1 MVTQRPA
8 SPDSRLSR
16 TTRERFVIE
25 VDGVVLDLAAT
36 IQGRL
41 SAIAEQPAN
50 VRDQQVSRDALLDY
64 LRLRDAWIQAVRQ
77 AWRRALD
84 APPSAART
92 SASGAFSGKNLSLIG
107 DDEIEKRI
115 LASRLALALT
125 DKVSWEL
132 NDLRLRILEVD
143 QGHDFA
149 EQDVLK
155 PETFA
160 ALLVAQWE
168 VCGLSRSAWVTVQD
182 SVAPVLI
189 ECMRKAYQQANE
201 YLVRHGVM
209 PEIDRKA
216 LVRRTPNGM
225 SVPAPLNK
233 LPAQSSRAPLRP
245 EDRRSGNESR
255 GNDNADYGAYA
266 ERGGRSGAYR
276 AGGGRGDERE
286 SAYAG
291 RGGSTGP
298 TPLARAGQRVQGMF
312 GQIKRLLVER
322 GAEWFDN
329 DNDRSEP
336 SPALTE
342 ALKRRPVIAGSVEAS
357 PVQSYEQD
365 TLTSHDLQ
373 MLSVQLRQRTNDLKQ
388 KTNNNSEKATIEIVA
403 LMFQAIL
410 AEDRIPSGVRLWFAR
425 LQMPVLRVA
434 LAEPEFFS
442 TLQHPARQLIDRMG
456 SCVMGFDNSGV
467 RGAAMEAEVRR
478 VVQVIEQYPDTG
490 RKVFQLV
497 LDEFQKFLSRFLTDK
512 EDTKRLV
519 SLAQQVEQKETL
531 AIQYTI
537 ELRNMLNKIKVR
549 DEIREFLFKVWAEVL
564 AVAALRH
571 GPQHVETLA
580 LKRVA
585 TELLWAASAKPNR
598 DDRTR
603 VIQELPQILQRLRQG
618 MTMLGLAPKVQ
629 DTHIKIL
636 SDILADAFMS
646 KTDVIPQ
653 EQIDDMARRLER
665 LEDAISDDD
674 AAGDIVLDPG
684 TLEVMLGVDVST
696 FEVLPNGGAQ
706 PSAATMAW
714 AQELELADWFVL
726 DHNGR
731 VGPVQLV
738 WRSERRQLYLFTADD
753 GLNYLIQSRRVAAYL
768 QANLLVPAEDEA
780 LTVRATRE
788 ALTKL
793 DANPERLLS

>member
-1 MVTQRPA
+1 MATQRPA
-8 SPDSRLSR
+8 PPDSRLSR

-84 APPSAART
+84 APPSPSRST
-92 SASGAFSGKNLSLIG
+92 VSGDFSGKGLSLIG

-115 LASRLALALT
+115 LTSRLALALT
-125 DKVSWEL
+125 DKVSWDL

-143 QGHDFA
+143 QGRDFS

-160 ALLVAQWE
+160 ALLVVQWE
-168 VCGLSRSAWVTVQD
+168 ACGLSRPSWVTVLD

-189 ECMRKAYQQANE
+189 ERMRKAYQQANE

-216 LVRRTPNGM
+216 LVRRTPSGM
-225 SVPAPLNK
+225 SVPASLNK
-233 LPAQSSRAPLRP
+233 LPAQSSRPPLRP
-245 EDRRSGNESR
+245 DDRRSSDEGR
-255 GNDNADYGAYA
+255 GRDNSDYASPYV
-266 ERGGRSGAYR
+266 ERGGRGGAH
-276 AGGGRGDERE
+276 AGGGGRGDERE
-286 SAYAG
+286 STYAA
-291 RGGSTGP
+291 RGGGTGP
-298 TPLARAGQRVQGMF
+298 TPLARASQRVQGMF
-312 GQIKRLLVER
+312 GHIKRLLVER
-322 GAEWFDN
+322 GAELFDN
-329 DNDRSEP
+329 NERQEP

-342 ALKRRPVIAGSVEAS
+342 ALNRRPAAGSAELNPA
-357 PVQSYEQD
+357 QNYEQD
-365 TLTSHDLQ
+365 TLTHQDLQ
-373 MLSVQLRQRTNDLKQ
+373 LLSVQLRQRTNDLKG
-388 KTNNNSEKATIEIVA
+388 KANNNSEKATIEIVA

-497 LDEFQKFLSRFLTDK
+497 LDEFQRFLSRFLTDK

-603 VIQELPQILQRLRQG
+603 VIQELPQVLQRLRQG
-618 MTMLGLAPKVQ
+618 MTLLGLAPKVQ
-629 DTHIKIL
+629 DAHIKIL

-646 KTDVIPQ
+646 KTESIPQ

-696 FEVLPNGGAQ
+696 FEVLPNGGVQ
-706 PSAATMAW
+706 PNAAAMAW

-738 WRSERRQLYLFTADD
+738 WRSDRRQLYLFTADD

-768 QANLLVPAEDEA
+768 QANLLVPTEDEA

-793 DANPERLLS
+793 DANPERLLR